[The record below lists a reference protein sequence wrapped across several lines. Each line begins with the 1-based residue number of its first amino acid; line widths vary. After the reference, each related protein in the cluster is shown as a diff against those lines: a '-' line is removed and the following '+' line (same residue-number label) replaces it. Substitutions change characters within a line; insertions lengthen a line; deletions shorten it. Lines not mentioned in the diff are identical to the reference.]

1 MFTNKTNIAKSGYY
15 LFILIMMI
23 SCIVACKSKN
33 KNEEKTVEE
42 KIRIYG
48 DTIILNKEQI
58 KNAGVKIS
66 SQGIE
71 DIHQTV
77 TATGIVE
84 VPPQSLVSVSA
95 TMGGYLRH
103 TNLLT
108 GSHVSKG
115 QRIATL
121 EDPVYVQLQ
130 EDYLSAK
137 AKLQYAK
144 SDLDR
149 QKDLQENNATS
160 TKNYQLALRD
170 YNSLLVEI
178 KSLEQKL
185 RIININPANV
195 SLNNIT
201 RSVSLYSPIN
211 GFVSKVNVNI
221 GKYVSPSEVLFELV
235 NPSDIHAAINIFEN
249 DIMNFRPGMKGT
261 VYLSPQPDKRY
272 DVEVV
277 LVSKDLTENRSAVL
291 YCNFLN
297 AGHNLLP
304 GMFLNAEF
312 SVKNFQSK
320 AVSEMAVVHFEGS
333 DYVFVAKNDSTFV
346 MTPVTAIA
354 SPDGMVTLQPESVQS
369 ENIVTN
375 GAFNLLGAMKG
386 GGEE

>member
-1 MFTNKTNIAKSGYY
+1 MFTSKINIVRGRYY
-15 LFILIMMI
+15 LFILIMITSFFM
-23 SCIVACKSKN
+23 ACKGNKN
-33 KNEEKTVEE
+33 KEEKTVEE

-48 DTIILNKEQI
+48 DTIILNREQI

-66 SQGIE
+66 SQGVE
-71 DIHQTV
+71 NIHQTV
-77 TATGIVE
+77 TASGVVE
-84 VPPQSLVSVSA
+84 VPPQSLISVSA
-95 TMGGYLRH
+95 TMGGYLRN
-103 TNLLT
+103 TNLLP
-108 GSHVSKG
+108 GSQVSKG

-130 EDYLSAK
+130 EGYLSAK

-170 YNSLLVEI
+170 YNSLQVEI

-235 NPSDIHAAINIFEN
+235 NPSDIHAAINIFES
-249 DIMNFRPGMKGT
+249 DIMNFKPGMKGS
-261 VYLSPQPDKRY
+261 VYLSAQPDKRY
-272 DVEVV
+272 DVQVV
-277 LVSKDLTENRSAVL
+277 LVSKDLSENRSAVL
-291 YCNFLN
+291 HCHFLN
-297 AGHNLLP
+297 AEHNLLP

-312 SVKNFQSK
+312 SVKDFQSK

-346 MTPVTAIA
+346 MIPVTAIA
-354 SPDGMVTLQPESVQS
+354 SPDGMVTLQPESIQS

-375 GAFNLLGAMKG
+375 GAFNLLGAIKG
-386 GGEE
+386 RGEE